1 MFGMSVSRRVYL
13 CRVSLVLLC
22 FLPTVLVG
30 AWIAAGM
37 ASGFW
42 LADKG
47 EWERVLMERL
57 GLAAEVAEVRYS
69 RAGVAELLGV
79 RLLDAES
86 QNVVFEAGRVEV
98 AGKADG
104 WHVSVERPVVLGD
117 RLDFLAR
124 VVGPRILESRRG
136 TSTVWVS
143 PCNVFVR
150 SKEQE
155 QSLERL
161 GAEIRFSADQTELEV
176 SWQLPGAPS
185 AGDLIRL
192 AATRDRSAVS
202 TVARYRLDT
211 GNQAVP
217 CWLAEAVVPELAGLG
232 RECQFRG
239 TVEFWDAAGKA
250 AGQLTGTL
258 TQVDLNSLVTERFG
272 HQLGGLATVRIERGL
287 MEDGKLIELRGQIQA
302 RDGAISRSLLQAAAE
317 HLRLNVADHAMAG
330 GADEIVAF
338 RQLEMEFQISGAA
351 LRLRGA
357 ADGQQEGVLLMAAS
371 GPVLTSPPKHSVA
384 AVALL
389 RTLLPDR
396 EYQVPATRQT
406 AELVRLFP
414 VPEASSVRPS
424 ETQIHTPTRLMPAA
438 TQPAQA
444 AIRQPVLR

>member
-1 MFGMSVSRRVYL
+1 MSVSRRVYL

-30 AWIAAGM
+30 AWIVAGM

-47 EWERVLMERL
+47 EWERVLTERL
-57 GLAAEVAEVRYS
+57 GLVAQVDEVRYS
-69 RAGVAELLGV
+69 RQGNAELVGV

-86 QNVVFEAGRVEV
+86 RNVVVEAGRVEV

-104 WHVSVERPVVLGD
+104 WHISVDRPVILGD
-117 RLDFLAR
+117 RLNCLAR
-124 VVGPRILESRRG
+124 AVGQRILESRQKP
-136 TSTVWVS
+136 STVWIG
-143 PCNVFVR
+143 PCNVLVR

-161 GAEIRFSADQTELEV
+161 GAEIRFSADQTELKL

-192 AATRDRSAVS
+192 AATRDRSTAS

-239 TVEFWDAAGKA
+239 TMEFWDAAGKA
-250 AGQLTGTL
+250 AGQLAGTL
-258 TQVDLNSLVTERFG
+258 SQVDLDSLVTERFG
-272 HQLGGLATVRIERGL
+272 HQLSGLATVRIERGL
-287 MEDGKLIELRGQIQA
+287 IEDGRLIELRGTIRA
-302 RDGAISRSLLQAAAE
+302 SGGAISRSLVQAAAE
-317 HLRLNVADHAMAG
+317 HLGLNAADPAKGGGTDENVA
-330 GADEIVAF
+330 V
-338 RQLEMEFQISGAA
+338 RQLAIEYELSGAA

-357 ADGQQEGVLLMAAS
+357 ADAQQKDVLLMAAS
-371 GPVLTSPPKHSVA
+371 GPLLTSPPKHSVA

-406 AELVRLFP
+406 AALVRLFP
-414 VPEASSVRPS
+414 VPDASSVRPS
-424 ETQIHTPTRLMPAA
+424 ETPIHTPTRLVPAP
-438 TQPAQA
+438 TQPAQT